1 MRRLA
6 NNTRRARPFLMHS
19 HIFLRTRLEN
29 LPFTTTTARRAARER
44 LQCTEMHR
52 ATYGRECAALRRFRQ
67 PADDFFVSARKFS
80 PPPIRH
86 GTVGLRGRQ
95 SKYTKVSEVS
105 SRPTSNF
112 AILIVA
118 LRCWFSF
125 STSAVLHGLFLA
137 RVVLAGAAGSLA
149 LVPCSR
155 RIWNSSH
162 RLSTAVVCD
171 EKLKS
176 RAPSVSVVFSL
187 AAQHHT
193 H

>member
-1 MRRLA
+1 
-6 NNTRRARPFLMHS
+6 MHS

-125 STSAVLHGLFLA
+125 STTCRLAWSLSGPGGFGGCSRLA
-137 RVVLAGAAGSLA
+137 R
-149 LVPCSR
+149 SR
-155 RIWNSSH
+155 PLLTENLEQFSS
-162 RLSTAVVCD
+162 A
-171 EKLKS
+171 
-176 RAPSVSVVFSL
+176 
-187 AAQHHT
+187 
-193 H
+193 